1 MLIDLAEHKDEG
13 FISLKD
19 VAERQGISKQYLE
32 QIVSLLHSSNIL
44 RANRGKNGGYMLGVD
59 PSSCTVGQ
67 VLRMTESSLVPVDCL
82 EDDVNKCDRAGICR
96 TLHMWMG
103 LKKVIDDYLDNITL
117 QDMIDR
123 YMERGADN
131 YVI

>member
-1 MLIDLAEHKDEG
+1 MLLDLAEHKDEG

-19 VAERQGISKQYLE
+19 VADRQGISKQYLE

-44 RANRGKNGGYMLGVD
+44 RTNRGKNGGYMLAIE
-59 PSSCTVGQ
+59 PSNCTVSQ

-82 EDDVNKCDRAGICR
+82 EDEVNQCERAEICM
-96 TLHMWMG
+96 TLPMWMG

-123 YMERGADN
+123 YRERGTDN

>member
-1 MLIDLAEHKDEG
+1 MLLDLAEHKDEG

-19 VAERQGISKQYLE
+19 VAGRQGISKQYLE

-44 RANRGKNGGYMLGVD
+44 RANRGKNGGYMLAVD
-59 PSSCTVGQ
+59 PSNCTVGQ

-82 EDDVNKCDRAGICR
+82 EDDVNQCDRAGICM
-96 TLHMWMG
+96 TLPMWMG

-123 YMERGADN
+123 YRKRGADN